1 MEGRRNL
8 YLHASAVEITIDG

>member
-8 YLHASAVEITIDG
+8 YLYASTVVITTDG